1 MLLTWDYKDVSRD
14 GPGDTSPLTLRK
26 IIIVIGS
33 LRNIG
38 TDPFE
43 LFGSKFFLRTPSAKY
58 GDKNIPRPLLAPMTL
73 FSGSANGLFVYISN
87 FYYASISIVIL
98 LLLAHFFGIAPIC
111 FLSLCHFYFCNHIAE
126 EVRA

>member
-14 GPGDTSPLTLRK
+14 GTGDTSPLTLKK

-73 FSGSANGLFVYISN
+73 FSGSANGSFVYISN

-98 LLLAHFFGIAPIC
+98 LLLAHFLALLPFVFFVFVS
-111 FLSLCHFYFCNHIAE
+111 FLFLQSY
-126 EVRA
+126 R